1 MIDIP
6 LSLRVPPQGRYNRGI
21 YTCYECGFEP
31 PHYNVVPCMLGLA
44 ETSAGTMVVWECPR
58 CTAFH
63 SRKNFSARLL
73 RVLHAGFICGI
84 CPCCRLTTPDSTAV
98 CAPRT
103 LPGFC
108 RRIPRDPS
116 P

>member
-44 ETSAGTMVVWECPR
+44 ETPAGTMVVWECPR
-58 CTAFH
+58 CGQNGCSTTGRRMPVKPTITPPSSSLTA
-63 SRKNFSARLL
+63 AAIPIGL
-73 RVLHAGFICGI
+73 R
-84 CPCCRLTTPDSTAV
+84 RSE
-98 CAPRT
+98 
-103 LPGFC
+103 
-108 RRIPRDPS
+108 RIKS
-116 P
+116 KT

>member
-44 ETSAGTMVVWECPR
+44 ETSADDG
-58 CTAFH
+58 
-63 SRKNFSARLL
+63 RL
-73 RVLHAGFICGI
+73 GM
-84 CPCCRLTTPDSTAV
+84 
-98 CAPRT
+98 
-103 LPGFC
+103 
-108 RRIPRDPS
+108 S
-116 P
+116 PMRSEMDVSLSGPKFP

>member
-44 ETSAGTMVVWECPR
+44 ETPAGTMVVWECPR
-58 CTAFH
+58 CGQKWMFH
-63 SRKNFSARLL
+63 YRAQNAREAHDYAAQLLASAAAIPIGLRRSERIKSKNLI
-73 RVLHAGFICGI
+73 V
-84 CPCCRLTTPDSTAV
+84 
-98 CAPRT
+98 
-103 LPGFC
+103 
-108 RRIPRDPS
+108 
-116 P
+116 

>member
-44 ETSAGTMVVWECPR
+44 ETPAGTMVVWECPR
-58 CTAFH
+58 
-63 SRKNFSARLL
+63 
-73 RVLHAGFICGI
+73 
-84 CPCCRLTTPDSTAV
+84 
-98 CAPRT
+98 
-103 LPGFC
+103 
-108 RRIPRDPS
+108 
-116 P
+116 

>member
-44 ETSAGTMVVWECPR
+44 ETSAGTMVVWEVPDAVRNGCFIIGPKIPVR
-58 CTAFH
+58 LTITLP
-63 SRKNFSARLL
+63 NFS
-73 RVLHAGFICGI
+73 
-84 CPCCRLTTPDSTAV
+84 LTAM
-98 CAPRT
+98 A
-103 LPGFC
+103 
-108 RRIPRDPS
+108 IPIGV
-116 P
+116 